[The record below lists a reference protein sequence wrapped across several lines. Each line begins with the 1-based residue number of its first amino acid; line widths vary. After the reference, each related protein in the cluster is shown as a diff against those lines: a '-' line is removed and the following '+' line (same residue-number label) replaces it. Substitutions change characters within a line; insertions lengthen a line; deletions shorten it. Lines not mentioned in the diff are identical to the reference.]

1 MRSTRRCF
9 LALCAAR
16 PPAWAGKGQ
25 IFPSETRRYADPATE
40 FEVLR
45 LTDPAHSSYLP
56 GPRGPA
62 VSRRA
67 NLLLYSSD
75 RTGGWQAFRMDWKTG
90 ESRQLTEA
98 RSLDPASLTLGSD
111 ERTICY
117 LDGRVLH
124 RMDAG
129 SMRGHRVYSIP
140 AGFDPLPELAI
151 SGDGLHAVLVEKGA
165 GRHRIRLVRL
175 ATGAATTVTESAEPL
190 SDPQPRPRR
199 AGVLY
204 RKGGVPWLVNYD
216 GRDNRPMRV
225 APGGTGPARWSRDGR
240 TFVYL
245 NFPGDPK
252 QLNSLREFTPDQNAD
267 RLLAPTSQFVQFN
280 ANHDGSVF
288 IGASASKA
296 QPFLL
301 LLLRKTRR
309 EFALCEHRSSTPLGV
324 NPVFDPSNQR
334 ILFNSDRHGK
344 PAIYAMAVE
353 KLVEKAGEP

>member
-1 MRSTRRCF
+1 MRSSRRCF
-9 LALCAAR
+9 IALCAAC

-25 IFPSETRRYADPATE
+25 TFPSERRRYADPATE

-45 LTDPAHSSYLP
+45 LTDPAYSSFLP
-56 GPRGPA
+56 SPFGPA

-67 NLLLYSSD
+67 NALVYSSD
-75 RTGGWQAFRMDWKTG
+75 RTGAWQAFRMDWRTG

-98 RSLDPASLTLGSD
+98 RSLEPASLTLAPD
-111 ERTICY
+111 QRTVCY
-117 LDGRVLH
+117 LDGRALH
-124 RMDAG
+124 RVDAG
-129 SMRGHRVYSIP
+129 SLRGRRVYFVP
-140 AGFDPLPELAI
+140 AGFDPLPGLAI

-175 ATGAATTVTESAEPL
+175 ATGAAATVTESAEPV
-190 SDPQPRPRR
+190 SDAQPRPRR
-199 AGVLY
+199 AAILY
-204 RKGGVPWLVNYD
+204 YKKGVPWLVNYD
-216 GRDNRPMRV
+216 GRDNRPMKV
-225 APGGTGPARWSRDGR
+225 APGRTGPARWSRDGR

-245 NFPGDPK
+245 NFPEDPK
-252 QLNSLREFTPDQNAD
+252 RLNNLREFTPDQNAD

-288 IGASASKA
+288 IGASGSKA
-296 QPFLL
+296 QPFVL

-309 EFALCEHRSSTPLGV
+309 EFALCEHRSSTPLLV

-344 PAIYAMAVE
+344 PAIYSMAVE
-353 KLVEKAGEP
+353 KLVEKAEEP